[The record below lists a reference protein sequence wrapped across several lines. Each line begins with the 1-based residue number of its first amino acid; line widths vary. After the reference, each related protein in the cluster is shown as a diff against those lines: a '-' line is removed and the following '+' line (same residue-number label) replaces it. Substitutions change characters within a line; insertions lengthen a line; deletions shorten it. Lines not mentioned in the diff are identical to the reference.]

1 MVCRPSLGVN
11 MTSAATVKEP
21 PPRWC
26 EFDAREGTGM
36 TRRGVGRRI
45 GAVSAVVA
53 LGIGGTMTSARTAS
67 ATPAETAASVAAAQA
82 SGVDY
87 ATWQTD
93 VKAVIDQALP
103 YVQQRTANAAGQK
116 LAIVFDIDNTT
127 LETYFHPWYEL
138 PTPAVKPSLALA
150 QYAKS
155 RGVSVF
161 FVTARPGI
169 IEAETRWNLK
179 SVGYPVDG
187 LYVRDLPDLFD
198 QVSAYKTSKR
208 AEIEAQGYTIIA
220 NVGNN
225 DSDLVGGHAERTF
238 KLPDYDGRL
247 S

>member
-1 MVCRPSLGVN
+1 
-11 MTSAATVKEP
+11 
-21 PPRWC
+21 
-26 EFDAREGTGM
+26 M

-45 GAVSAVVA
+45 GAISAVVA
-53 LGIGGTMTSARTAS
+53 LGIGGTVTAAGTAS
-67 ATPAETAASVAAAQA
+67 AAPAPTTASVAAAQA

-87 ATWQTD
+87 ATWQND
-93 VKAVIDQALP
+93 VKTVVDQAMP

-127 LETYFHPWYEL
+127 LETNFHPWYAL

-169 IEAETRWNLK
+169 IAAESKWNLK
-179 SVGYPVDG
+179 TVGYPVDG

-198 QVSAYKTSKR
+198 EVSTYKTGKR
-208 AEIEAQGYTIIA
+208 AEIESHGYTIIA

-225 DSDLVGGHAERTF
+225 DTDLVGGHAERTF
-238 KLPDYDGRL
+238 KLPDYDGQL